1 MAGRQGRRR
10 FGAIR
15 KLPSGRYQV
24 RYRAAD
30 SRDVTAPMT
39 FATKIDAG
47 RYLAKVEADLL
58 RGQWADPRLGRTTF
72 REWTDRWLAST
83 VNLRANTKAG
93 YHTILR
99 QYLRPAFGSYPLA
112 RIDVLTIRTW
122 LAKLEAQGVGQA
134 TRAKAYRL
142 LARILGAAVEAHY
155 LAVNPCSIRGAA
167 SDGTS
172 EMRIATVAQVAAIAE
187 QLPAR
192 YRALVLVAAFGGLRW
207 GELAG
212 LRRKRID
219 LEAGTVTVAEQLV
232 EVNGTFSVGPPKS
245 AAGRRT
251 VNLPAAV
258 VAALA
263 EHLADYT
270 AASPDAFVFLSSQD
284 RHLRRSNFNRRVWQ
298 PATRAAG
305 VEDLRVHDLRHT
317 AGTLATAAGGS
328 LREVMHRLGHSTT
341 VAAVRYQHVM
351 ADRDAAIA
359 RELNRLIEGG

>member
-1 MAGRQGRRR
+1 LA
-10 FGAIR
+10 AP
-15 KLPSGRYQV
+15 PSASG
-24 RYRAAD
+24 
-30 SRDVTAPMT
+30 
-39 FATKIDAG
+39 
-47 RYLAKVEADLL
+47 
-58 RGQWADPRLGRTTF
+58 
-72 REWTDRWLAST
+72 TDRWLTST

-93 YHTILR
+93 YHTTLR
-99 QYLRPAFGSYPLA
+99 RYLRPAFDSYPLA
-112 RIDVLTIRTW
+112 RIDVLTVRTW
-122 LAKLEAQGVGQA
+122 LARLEAQGVGQA

-155 LAVNPCSIRGAA
+155 ISVNPCTIRGAA

-172 EMRIATVAQVAAIAE
+172 EMRIATVEQVAVIAE

-219 LEAGTVTVAEQLV
+219 LERGTVTVAEQLV
-232 EVNGTFSVGPPKS
+232 EVNGAFSVGPPKS

-251 VNLPAAV
+251 VTLPAAV

-263 EHLADYT
+263 EHLANYT
-270 AASPDAFVFLSSQD
+270 EESPDAFVFLSSQGTQP
-284 RHLRRSNFNRRVWQ
+284 RRSNFNRRVWQ

-305 VEDLRVHDLRHT
+305 VEGLRVHDLRHT

-328 LREVMHRLGHSTT
+328 LREVMHRLGHATT